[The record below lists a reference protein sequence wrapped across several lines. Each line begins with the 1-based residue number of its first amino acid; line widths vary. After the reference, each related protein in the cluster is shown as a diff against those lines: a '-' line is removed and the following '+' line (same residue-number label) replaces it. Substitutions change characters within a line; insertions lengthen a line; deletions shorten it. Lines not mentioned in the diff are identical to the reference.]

1 MGSQR
6 KMGVT
11 PLTPK
16 VKDLLPSIP
25 PSLTL
30 LPISCFHHPLLPS
43 GQRRR
48 EREERSLFTCAIR
61 SPDRPTD
68 DPNNG
73 LNNNPWLALPN
84 PLLFCFA
91 PEEGRM

>member
-11 PLTPK
+11 PK
-16 VKDLLPSIP
+16 VKDLL
-25 PSLTL
+25 L
-30 LPISCFHHPLLPS
+30 LFLHPVAHFLFSSSSFAFGAES
-43 GQRRR
+43 GR
-48 EREERSLFTCAIR
+48 EVFTCAIR

-68 DPNNG
+68 RGSDPNNG
-73 LNNNPWLALPN
+73 LNNNPGFGYPLPN

-91 PEEGRM
+91 PEEGRNTENIA